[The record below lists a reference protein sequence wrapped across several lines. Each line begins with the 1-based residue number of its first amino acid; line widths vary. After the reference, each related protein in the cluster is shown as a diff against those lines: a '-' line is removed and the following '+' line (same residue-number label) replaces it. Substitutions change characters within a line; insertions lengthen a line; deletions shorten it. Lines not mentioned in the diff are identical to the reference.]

1 MARSLLETFTSLDQG
16 VKDALADTDSA
27 LLLSLSALDIAA
39 NEAGVDRLTAE
50 HIVACLEAAGVAIRK
65 TSVSRALARAG
76 ARVSTGKDEEG
87 ETLYKLM
94 TKGKKEIENLL
105 GGELMS
111 VVRVEG
117 GQPRTARLRLGE
129 VLGTLKGSIRVCD
142 PYYGIRTLDSLD
154 HIPKSC
160 TVRFLTAKSNEP
172 ALKIQ
177 NAIRDFTKERPSTE
191 LRIAANPSELHD
203 RYVLSAE
210 MLLILGHGL
219 KDIGGKESFM
229 IRIGRE
235 LAPDLLH
242 KLAGTFDSRWKA
254 ASPL

>member
-1 MARSLLETFTSLDQG
+1 MAKSLLETFSTLDQG
-16 VKDALADTDSA
+16 IKNSLADTDSP
-27 LLLSLSALDIAA
+27 LLLSLSAMDIAA

-50 HIVACLEAAGVAIRK
+50 HIVACLEAAGVAIKK

-76 ARVSTGKDEEG
+76 ARVSTGKDQDG

-129 VLGTLKGSIRVCD
+129 ALGILKGTIRVCD

-154 HIPKSC
+154 HIPKTCSI
-160 TVRFLTAKSNEP
+160 RFLTAKSNEP
-172 ALKIQ
+172 ALRLQ
-177 NAIRDFTKERPSTE
+177 NAIRDFTKERPNTE
-191 LRIAANPSELHD
+191 FRIAANPSDLHD
-203 RYVLSAE
+203 RYVLSADT
-210 MLLILGHGL
+210 LLILGHGL

-235 LAPDLLH
+235 LAPDLVH
-242 KLAGTFDSRWKA
+242 ELASAFDARWNTGSA
-254 ASPL
+254 I